1 MSPFLNFLNFCLGSY
16 SDKNFKPN
24 IVLFFSPQHPSMQAK
39 VVLSSLRVSIPE
51 EPGEEIHQESTTP
64 KTILENS
71 SSSSLEPLP
80 STTTPTGGHS
90 RGLCTILSTTKTH
103 AQNLSPPFIH
113 SRDDT
118 TARTTT
124 VPATSS
130 VVTIVEETDNDG
142 SQEGRDFD
150 RLFSTPPRGSANT
163 HNSHSPESFNSLE
176 DSQHIPPSSSS
187 IHSSASVSGKL
198 KKVATVTPMSS
209 SDNTSTQKDNNRNRY
224 KAILKHF

>member
-51 EPGEEIHQESTTP
+51 EPGKEIHQEITTP
-64 KTILENS
+64 KTFLENS

-80 STTTPTGGHS
+80 STTPTGGHS
-90 RGLCTILSTTKTH
+90 RGICTISSTTTKKSV
-103 AQNLSPPFIH
+103 QNPSPPFIH
-113 SRDDT
+113 SRENT

-124 VPATSS
+124 LPVTSS

-150 RLFSTPPRGSANT
+150 RLFSTPPRGIDDT
-163 HNSHSPESFNSLE
+163 HSHSPEIFNSLE

-198 KKVATVTPMSS
+198 KKVVTVTPMSS
-209 SDNTSTQKDNNRNRY
+209 KNNTST
-224 KAILKHF
+224 